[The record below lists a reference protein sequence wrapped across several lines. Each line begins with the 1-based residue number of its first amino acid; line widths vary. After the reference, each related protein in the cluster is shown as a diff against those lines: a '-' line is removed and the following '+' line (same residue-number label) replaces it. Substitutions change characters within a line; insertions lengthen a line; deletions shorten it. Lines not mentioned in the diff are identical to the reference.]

1 MILIA
6 TVMSG
11 LALLAASIALVLVIQ
26 EKKRNQKRSA
36 ATCDYIEKECDFTL
50 QASMKYTDSGY
61 KELARKIK
69 DLEEGIIPSYEDAKR
84 AADSLNDFNK
94 GIASIMG
101 FDPFEALQK
110 EQARSRT
117 GVEE

>member
-11 LALLAASIALVLVIQ
+11 LALLAASIAIVLVIQ
-26 EKKRNQKRSA
+26 EKKRNQKRSVV
-36 ATCDYIEKECDFTL
+36 TCDYIEKECNATL
-50 QASMKYTDSGY
+50 QASMEYTDSGY
-61 KELARKIK
+61 KELALNIK

-94 GIASIMG
+94 GIASIMC